1 MKSILKLN
9 IILCIA
15 MSSAC
20 NSEVKPPE
28 AEKIPKEFTEFET
41 TRTDNYYWMRERKNP
56 KVTEYLKQE
65 NDYFENSFLKKNKKL
80 NDKILSELK
89 SRISEEEKTAP
100 YFENGYYY
108 YSRYEK
114 DKDYEI
120 FCRKKDLDT
129 AEEEILLNVND
140 LAKRY
145 DYCDADVICISP
157 NNVTMAYAVDT
168 VSRRRYE
175 IRFKNLKDSADIPGK
190 IPDTDGDLVFADDS
204 RTTFYVAK
212 ETSTLR
218 AFKVFRHIL
227 GMDCS
232 NDKEIF
238 YEDDPM
244 FELSVERSKS
254 DKYIIIN
261 HNSTLT
267 SEVRLIP
274 CSNPYSEPV
283 IFRKREKGLE
293 YYIDHCN
300 EKFYIRTNEKGKN
313 FCIMTC
319 DSVSYNNNW
328 QVLVPHRDSV
338 LIQDFEVFNNYLV
351 LEEMREGLVKYEI
364 FDLNTMKSHL
374 LDFGQETYAAW
385 TGYNPEADSK
395 FFRYGYSS
403 FNTPNSVI
411 HYDLST
417 HEKTVVKEDSVP
429 NFDKNNYD
437 VKRIFVSVRDGAKV
451 PVSMLYKKGTDLQG
465 NNFCLQY
472 AYGSYGM
479 SEEDNFFRSIFP
491 LIDRGFVFVLAHI
504 RGGSEM
510 GYSWYEDGKL
520 LKKKNTFNDF
530 VDVSKYLIG
539 EGYTSAEKLFAMGGS
554 AGGLLMGAII
564 NSDPS
569 LYKGI
574 IAQVPFVDV
583 VTTMLDE
590 NIPLTTGEYEEWGDP
605 REKEYYDYI
614 LSYSPYDNIKEQ
626 DYPAMLVT
634 AGLHDSQ
641 VQYWEPAKWVA
652 KLRDMKT
659 DNNPLYLKTNMKAG
673 HSGSSGRFESQKET
687 AEVYTFILKIA
698 GFKD

>member
-1 MKSILKLN
+1 
-9 IILCIA
+9 

-80 NDKILSELK
+80 NNKILSELK

-190 IPDTDGDLVFADDS
+190 IPDTDGDLVFANDS
-204 RTTFYVAK
+204 RTTFYVSK

-218 AFKVFRHIL
+218 AFKVFRHIV
-227 GMDCS
+227 GMDSS

-254 DKYIIIN
+254 DEYIIIN
-261 HNSTLT
+261 HNSTTT

-274 CSNPYSEPV
+274 CSNPYTDPV
-283 IFRKREKGLE
+283 VFRKREKGLE
-293 YYIDHCN
+293 YYVDHCN
-300 EKFYIRTNEKGKN
+300 GKFYIRTNEKGKN

-319 DSVSYNNNW
+319 DSVSYNKNW
-328 QVLVPHRDSV
+328 NVLVPHRDSV

-504 RGGSEM
+504 RGGCEM

-539 EGYTSAEKLFAMGGS
+539 EGYTSEEKLFAMGGS

-590 NIPLTTGEYEEWGDP
+590 NIPLTTGEYEEWGNP

>member
-15 MSSAC
+15 MSSTC

-145 DYCDADVICISP
+145 DYCDADVVCISP
-157 NNVTMAYAVDT
+157 NNLTMAYAVDT

-175 IRFKNLKDSADIPGK
+175 IRFKNIKDSVDIPGK
-190 IPDTDGDLVFADDS
+190 IPDTDGDLVFANDS
-204 RTTFYVAK
+204 RTTFYVSK

-218 AFKVFRHIL
+218 AFKVFRHIV

-254 DKYIIIN
+254 DEYIIIN
-261 HNSTLT
+261 HNSTTT

-274 CSNPYSEPV
+274 CSNPYTDPV
-283 IFRKREKGLE
+283 VFRKREKGLE
-293 YYIDHCN
+293 YYVDHCN
-300 EKFYIRTNEKGKN
+300 GKFYIRTNEKGKN

-319 DSVSYNNNW
+319 DSVSYNKNW
-328 QVLVPHRDSV
+328 NVLVPHRDSV

-539 EGYTSAEKLFAMGGS
+539 EGYTSEEKLFAMGGS

-652 KLRDMKT
+652 KLREMKT

>member
-145 DYCDADVICISP
+145 DYCDADVVCISP
-157 NNVTMAYAVDT
+157 NNLTMAYAVDT

-175 IRFKNLKDSADIPGK
+175 IRFKNIKDSVDIPGK
-190 IPDTDGDLVFADDS
+190 IPDTDGDLVFANDS
-204 RTTFYVAK
+204 RTTFYVSK

-218 AFKVFRHIL
+218 AFKVFRHIV

-254 DKYIIIN
+254 DEYIIIN
-261 HNSTLT
+261 HNSTTT

-274 CSNPYSEPV
+274 CSNPYTDPV
-283 IFRKREKGLE
+283 VFRKREKGLE
-293 YYIDHCN
+293 YYVDHCN
-300 EKFYIRTNEKGKN
+300 GRFYIRTNEKGKN

-328 QVLVPHRDSV
+328 NVLVPHRDSV

-539 EGYTSAEKLFAMGGS
+539 EGYTSEEKLFAMGGS

-652 KLRDMKT
+652 KLREMKT

>member
-1 MKSILKLN
+1 MKDILKLN
-9 IILCIA
+9 LILCIV

-20 NSEVKPPE
+20 NSEVKPPI

-41 TRTDNYYWMRERKNP
+41 KRTDNYYWMKERKNP
-56 KVTEYLKQE
+56 KVAEYLKQE
-65 NDYFENSFLKKNKKL
+65 NDYFDNTFLKKNKKL
-80 NDKILSELK
+80 NDKIFSELK
-89 SRISEEEKTAP
+89 SRISEEENTAP

-129 AEEEILLNVND
+129 AAEEILLNVND
-140 LAKRY
+140 LAKHY

-338 LIQDFEVFNNYLV
+338 LIQDFEVFNDYLV

-364 FDLNTMKSHL
+364 FDLKTMKSHL
-374 LDFGQETYAAW
+374 LDFGQDTYAAW

-417 HEKTVVKEDSVP
+417 HEKTVIKEDSVP

-437 VKRIFVSVRDGAKV
+437 VKRIFVTVRDSVKV
-451 PVSMLYKKGTDLQG
+451 PVSMLYKKGTVLKG
-465 NNFCLQY
+465 NNFVLQY
-472 AYGSYGM
+472 AYGSYGV

-530 VDVSKYLIG
+530 VDVSKFLIG

-590 NIPLTTGEYEEWGDP
+590 NIPLTTGEYEEWGNP

-652 KLRDMKT
+652 KLRAMKT

>member
-1 MKSILKLN
+1 MKKIFKLN
-9 IILCIA
+9 IILFTA
-15 MSSAC
+15 MISAC
-20 NSEVKPPE
+20 NSGIKPPE
-28 AEKIPKEFTEFET
+28 AEKIPETFTEFSN
-41 TRTDNYYWMRERKNP
+41 TRTDDYYWMKDRKNP

-65 NDYFENSFLKKNKKL
+65 NDYFDKAFLKPNKKL
-80 NDKILSELK
+80 NDKIFSELK
-89 SRISEEEKTAP
+89 SRVVDDEKTAP

-108 YSRYEK
+108 YSRYEQ

-129 AEEEILLNVND
+129 ASEEILLDVND
-140 LAKRY
+140 LAKHY
-145 DYCDADVICISP
+145 DYCDADVVSISP
-157 NNVTMAYAVDT
+157 NNVVMAYAVDT
-168 VSRRRYE
+168 ISRRRYE
-175 IRFKNLKDSADIPGK
+175 IRFKNLKDSMDFPGK
-190 IPDTDGDLVFADDS
+190 IPDTDGDLVFANDS

-218 AFKVFRHIL
+218 AFKVFRHIV

-232 NDKEIF
+232 NDHEVF

-254 DKYIIIN
+254 DEYIFIN

-267 SEVRLIP
+267 SEVRLIR
-274 CSNPYSEPV
+274 CSYPYSDPV
-283 IFRKREKGLE
+283 VFRKREKGHE
-293 YYIDHCN
+293 YYLDHCN
-300 EKFYIRTNEKGKN
+300 GLFYIRTNEDGKN
-313 FCIMTC
+313 FCIKTC

-328 QVLVPHRDSV
+328 KTIVPHRDSV
-338 LIQDFEVFNNYLV
+338 LIQDFEVFNNWLV

-395 FFRYGYSS
+395 YFRYGYSS

-411 HYDLST
+411 HYDLSA
-417 HEKTVVKEDSVP
+417 HEKTVVKEDTVP
-429 NFDKNNYD
+429 NFIKENYE
-437 VKRIFVSVRDGAKV
+437 VKRIFVTVRDGVKV
-451 PVSMLYKKGTDLQG
+451 PVSMLYKKGTDLKG
-465 NNFCLQY
+465 NNFTLQY
-472 AYGSYGM
+472 AYGSYGY

-491 LIDRGFVFVLAHI
+491 LVDRGFVYVLAHV

-530 VDVSKYLIG
+530 VDVSKFLIS
-539 EGYTSAEKLFAMGGS
+539 EGYTSPEKLFAMGGS
-554 AGGLLMGAII
+554 AGGLLMGAVA
-564 NSDPS
+564 NSDPG

-574 IAQVPFVDV
+574 IAEVPFVDV

-590 NIPLTTGEYEEWGDP
+590 NIPLTTGEYEEWGNP
-605 REKEYYDYI
+605 HEKEYYDYM
-614 LSYSPYDNIKEQ
+614 LSYSPYDNVREQ

-634 AGLHDSQ
+634 TGLHDSQ

-652 KLRDMKT
+652 KLRVMKT
-659 DNNPLYLKTNMKAG
+659 GDNPLFLKTNMKAG
-673 HSGSSGRFESQKET
+673 HSGSSGRFSSLKET

>member
-145 DYCDADVICISP
+145 DYCDADVVCISP
-157 NNVTMAYAVDT
+157 NNLTMAYAVDT

-411 HYDLST
+411 HYDFST

-472 AYGSYGM
+472 AYGSYGV

-530 VDVSKYLIG
+530 VDVSKFLIG
-539 EGYTSAEKLFAMGGS
+539 EGYTSEEKLFAMGGS

>member
-1 MKSILKLN
+1 
-9 IILCIA
+9 

-20 NSEVKPPE
+20 NSEVKPPI

-41 TRTDNYYWMRERKNP
+41 KRTDNYYWMKERKNP
-56 KVTEYLKQE
+56 KVAEYLKQE
-65 NDYFENSFLKKNKKL
+65 NDYFDNTFLKKNKKL
-80 NDKILSELK
+80 NDKIFSELK
-89 SRISEEEKTAP
+89 SRISEEENTAP

-129 AEEEILLNVND
+129 AAEEILLNVND
-140 LAKRY
+140 LAKHY

-319 DSVSYNNNW
+319 DSASYNNNW

-338 LIQDFEVFNNYLV
+338 LIQDFEVFNDYLV

-364 FDLNTMKSHL
+364 FDLKTMKSHL
-374 LDFGQETYAAW
+374 LDFGQDTYAAW

-539 EGYTSAEKLFAMGGS
+539 EGYTSEEKLFAMGGS

>member
-80 NDKILSELK
+80 NNKILSELK

-254 DKYIIIN
+254 DEYIIIN
-261 HNSTLT
+261 HNSTTT

-274 CSNPYSEPV
+274 CSNPYTDPV
-283 IFRKREKGLE
+283 VFRKREKGLE
-293 YYIDHCN
+293 YYVDHCN
-300 EKFYIRTNEKGKN
+300 GKFYIRTNEKGKN

-319 DSVSYNNNW
+319 DSVSYNKNW
-328 QVLVPHRDSV
+328 NVLVPHRDSV
-338 LIQDFEVFNNYLV
+338 LIQDFEVFNDYLV

-472 AYGSYGM
+472 AYGSYGV

-530 VDVSKYLIG
+530 VDVSKFLIG

-590 NIPLTTGEYEEWGDP
+590 NIPLTTGEYEEWGNP

>member
-1 MKSILKLN
+1 MKGILKLN
-9 IILCIA
+9 LILCIA

-20 NSEVKPPE
+20 NSEMKPPV
-28 AEKIPKEFTEFET
+28 AEKVPKELTEFEN
-41 TRTDNYYWMRERKNP
+41 TRTDNYYWMKERKNP
-56 KVTEYLKQE
+56 KVTEYLKEE
-65 NDYFENSFLKKNKKL
+65 NDYFNAFLKKNKKF
-80 NDKILSELK
+80 NDKIFSELK

-129 AEEEILLNVND
+129 AEEEILLNVNE

-145 DYCDADVICISP
+145 DYCDADLICISP
-157 NNVTMAYAVDT
+157 NNLTMAYAVDT

-175 IRFKNLKDSADIPGK
+175 IRFKNLKDSMDIPGK
-190 IPDTDGDLVFADDS
+190 IPDTDGDLVFANDS
-204 RTTFYVAK
+204 RTTFYVSK

-218 AFKVFRHIL
+218 PFKVFRHIV

-232 NDKEIF
+232 NDKEIY

-244 FELSVERSKS
+244 FDLSVERSKS
-254 DKYIIIN
+254 DQYIIIN

-267 SEVRLIP
+267 SEVRLVP
-274 CSNPYSEPV
+274 CSNPYSDPV
-283 IFRKREKGLE
+283 IFRKREKGHE
-293 YYIDHCN
+293 YYVDHCN
-300 EKFYIRTNEKGKN
+300 GKFYIRTNENGKN
-313 FCIMTC
+313 FCIKTC
-319 DSVSYNNNW
+319 DSISYNNNW
-328 QVLVPHRDSV
+328 NVIVPHRDSV
-338 LIQDFEVFNNYLV
+338 LIQDFEVFNDYLV

-364 FDLNTMKSHL
+364 FDLKTMKSHL

-411 HYDLST
+411 HYDLTT
-417 HEKTVVKEDSVP
+417 HEKTVIKEDSVP
-429 NFDKNNYD
+429 NFSKDNYD
-437 VKRIFVSVRDGAKV
+437 VKRIFVTVRDGVKV
-451 PVSMLYKKGTDLQG
+451 PISMLYKKGTDLKS
-465 NNFCLQY
+465 NNFVLQY
-472 AYGSYGM
+472 AYGSYGS

-530 VDVSKYLIG
+530 VDVSKFLIG
-539 EGYTSAEKLFAMGGS
+539 EGYTSSEKLFAMGGS
-554 AGGLLMGAII
+554 AGGLLMGAIV

-569 LYKGI
+569 LYKGV

-590 NIPLTTGEYEEWGDP
+590 SIPLTTGEYEEWGDP
-605 REKEYYDYI
+605 REREYYDYI

>member
-1 MKSILKLN
+1 
-9 IILCIA
+9 
-15 MSSAC
+15 MSSTC

-145 DYCDADVICISP
+145 DYCDADVVCISP
-157 NNVTMAYAVDT
+157 NNLTMAYAVDT

-175 IRFKNLKDSADIPGK
+175 IRFKNIKDSVDIPGK
-190 IPDTDGDLVFADDS
+190 IPDTDGDLVFANDS
-204 RTTFYVAK
+204 RTTFYVSK

-218 AFKVFRHIL
+218 AFKVFRHIV

-254 DKYIIIN
+254 DEYIIIN
-261 HNSTLT
+261 HNSTTT

-274 CSNPYSEPV
+274 CSNPYTDPV
-283 IFRKREKGLE
+283 VFRKREKGLE
-293 YYIDHCN
+293 YYVDHCN
-300 EKFYIRTNEKGKN
+300 GKFYIRTNEKGKN

-319 DSVSYNNNW
+319 DSVSYNKNW
-328 QVLVPHRDSV
+328 NVLVPHRDSV

-539 EGYTSAEKLFAMGGS
+539 EGYTSEEKLFAMGGS

-652 KLRDMKT
+652 KLREMKT

>member
-1 MKSILKLN
+1 
-9 IILCIA
+9 

-145 DYCDADVICISP
+145 DYCDADVVCISP
-157 NNVTMAYAVDT
+157 NNLTMAYAVDT

-175 IRFKNLKDSADIPGK
+175 IRFKNIKDSVDIPGK
-190 IPDTDGDLVFADDS
+190 IPDTDGDLVFANDS
-204 RTTFYVAK
+204 RTTFYVSK

-218 AFKVFRHIL
+218 AFKVFRHIV

-254 DKYIIIN
+254 DEYIIIN
-261 HNSTLT
+261 HNSTTT

-274 CSNPYSEPV
+274 CSNPYTDPV
-283 IFRKREKGLE
+283 VFRKREKGLE
-293 YYIDHCN
+293 YYVDHCN
-300 EKFYIRTNEKGKN
+300 GRFYIRTNEKGKN

-328 QVLVPHRDSV
+328 NVLVPHRDSV

-539 EGYTSAEKLFAMGGS
+539 EGYTSEEKLFAMGGS

-652 KLRDMKT
+652 KLREMKT

>member
-28 AEKIPKEFTEFET
+28 AEKIPKEFTEFGT

-120 FCRKKDLDT
+120 FCRRKDLDT

-145 DYCDADVICISP
+145 DYCDADVVCISP
-157 NNVTMAYAVDT
+157 NNLTMAYAVDT

-175 IRFKNLKDSADIPGK
+175 IRFKNIKDSVDIPGK
-190 IPDTDGDLVFADDS
+190 IPDTDGDLVFANDS
-204 RTTFYVAK
+204 RTTFYVSK

-218 AFKVFRHIL
+218 AFKVFRHIV

-254 DKYIIIN
+254 DEYIIIN
-261 HNSTLT
+261 HNSTTT

-274 CSNPYSEPV
+274 CSNPYTDPV
-283 IFRKREKGLE
+283 VFRKREKGLE
-293 YYIDHCN
+293 YYVDHCN
-300 EKFYIRTNEKGKN
+300 GKFYIRTNEKGKN

-328 QVLVPHRDSV
+328 NVLVPHRDSV

-364 FDLNTMKSHL
+364 FDLSTMKSHL

-411 HYDLST
+411 HYDFST

-472 AYGSYGM
+472 AYGSYGV

-539 EGYTSAEKLFAMGGS
+539 EGYTSEEKLFAMGGS

-652 KLRDMKT
+652 KLREMKT

>member
-145 DYCDADVICISP
+145 DYCDADVVCISP
-157 NNVTMAYAVDT
+157 NNLTMAYAVDT

-319 DSVSYNNNW
+319 DSVSYNKNW
-328 QVLVPHRDSV
+328 NVLVPHRDSV

-539 EGYTSAEKLFAMGGS
+539 EGYTSEEKLFAMGGS

-652 KLRDMKT
+652 KLREMKT

>member
-145 DYCDADVICISP
+145 DYCDADVVCISP
-157 NNVTMAYAVDT
+157 NNLTMAYAVDT

-175 IRFKNLKDSADIPGK
+175 IRFKNIKDSVDIPGK
-190 IPDTDGDLVFADDS
+190 IPDTDGDLVFANDS
-204 RTTFYVAK
+204 RTTFYVSK

-218 AFKVFRHIL
+218 AFKVFRHIV

-254 DKYIIIN
+254 DEYIIIN
-261 HNSTLT
+261 HNSTTT

-274 CSNPYSEPV
+274 CSNPYTDPV
-283 IFRKREKGLE
+283 VFRKREKGLE
-293 YYIDHCN
+293 YYVDHCN
-300 EKFYIRTNEKGKN
+300 GKFYIRTNEKGKN

-328 QVLVPHRDSV
+328 NVLVPHRDSV

-364 FDLNTMKSHL
+364 FDLNTMNSHL

-437 VKRIFVSVRDGAKV
+437 VKRIFVTVRDGAKV

-539 EGYTSAEKLFAMGGS
+539 EGYTSEEKLFAMGGS

-652 KLRDMKT
+652 KLREMKT